1 MFVGVIV
8 GGLECGGKCGVQPVG
23 GVLHAD
29 SSLAYYPGN
38 FCAGVPFLV
47 GGFGVL
53 MDGVQQLYELF
64 FTPGD
69 GFGDVVFEVCVPAVF
84 VYGALGDVV
93 LRCCFTV
100 FCFGGECG
108 EEFASG
114 VCCFSGCFLCGG
126 LCAQIRVWVAVHS
139 STLPDASS
147 SRLGGWRRGDV

>member
-1 MFVGVIV
+1 M
-8 GGLECGGKCGVQPVG
+8 
-23 GVLHAD
+23 
-29 SSLAYYPGN
+29 
-38 FCAGVPFLV
+38 V
-47 GGFGVL
+47 GGFGIL

-69 GFGDVVFEVCVPAVF
+69 GFGDVVFEVRVPAVF

-114 VCCFSGCFLCGG
+114 VCCF
-126 LCAQIRVWVAVHS
+126 CAADCV
-139 STLPDASS
+139 L
-147 SRLGGWRRGDV
+147 RLGCGLLFIVLRYRMIPPAGWAGGVRDV